1 MESALLKTGSII
13 ALLLTV
19 ACCVMGCQQRDEIG
33 DLAVVLGAALELQE
47 DGGLQVSVEL
57 AHKTS
62 IDGEEESLV
71 FTVCAPDWQTA
82 EEKLSTELD
91 KTIYWGHM
99 VLIVLGSGFNEEQIY
114 NYMEMFYRDQRL
126 SPIIYTA
133 LSHMDTEELLSATF
147 GEATYLSQGVA
158 ERLSAESKQ
167 NKEDSLTVG
176 KYMQN
181 IYYKGSGTQMALL
194 SQIGDNIQLSRMVAV
209 DEF

>member
-33 DLAVVLGAALELQE
+33 DLAVVLGAALELTE
-47 DGGLQVSVEL
+47 DGSLQVSVEL
-57 AHKTS
+57 AHKAS
-62 IDGEEESLV
+62 IDGEDESLV

-99 VLIVLGSGFNEEQIY
+99 VLMVLGSDFNEEQIY

-209 DEF
+209 NEF